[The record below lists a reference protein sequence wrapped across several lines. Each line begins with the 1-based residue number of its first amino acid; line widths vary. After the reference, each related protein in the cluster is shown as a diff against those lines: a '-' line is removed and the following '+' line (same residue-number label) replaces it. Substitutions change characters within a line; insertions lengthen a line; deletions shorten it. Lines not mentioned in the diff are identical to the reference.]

1 MALSLTACAASSG
14 KKLQPVNLPSA
25 PECMS
30 PVPKPAIKP
39 GMDARVAL
47 LKTDAALGQA
57 NGRLACS
64 RKWYEGVRRS
74 YAKRDR

>member
-1 MALSLTACAASSG
+1 MLGGCTAGSG
-14 KKLQPVNLPSA
+14 KKLQPVNLPA
-25 PECMS
+25 PPECMA
-30 PVPKPAIKP
+30 PVPKPALKA

-64 RKWYEGVRRS
+64 RKWYNGVRKS
-74 YAKRDR
+74 YAK